1 MCVDGFKGAD
11 YRKIIDWYRYL
22 LTNID
27 QLVDLLQNE
36 TELKILTTLDVI
48 EGGLLSLND
57 EVKLL
62 CRRLINKITEILYQD
77 RDQALDEFKQ
87 LEVELDSKQE
97 FGQYFTPQFLDDTNY
112 NSNNKN
118 KVISVLNDVLRP

>member
-57 EVKLL
+57 EVRLL

-97 FGQYFTPQFLDDTNY
+97 FGQYFTPQFLDDSNS
-112 NSNNKN
+112 NSNNKK

>member
-97 FGQYFTPQFLDDTNY
+97 FGQYFTPQFLDDTY
-112 NSNNKN
+112 SNSNNKK